1 MLFSPAVQADDEE
14 EVVAIDEYMP
24 IGKEPFKI
32 NLSGRGDHLM
42 VLEAQAYIRS
52 ERAKSALK
60 LHLPKIRNDLLKLL
74 EKQRYRSMKKGR
86 VKRKLRSR
94 MLKVIRKVFQLRDLP
109 GGEEVEEIVITKIL
123 LQ

>member
-1 MLFSPAVQADDEE
+1 MF
-14 EVVAIDEYMP
+14 
-24 IGKEPFKI
+24 
-32 NLSGRGDHLM
+32 NNR
-42 VLEAQAYIRS
+42 IRS
-52 ERAKSALK
+52 RLRAIYPYSLE
-60 LHLPKIRNDLLKLL
+60 LL

>member
-1 MLFSPAVQADDEE
+1 MKLSLPTVLYVCLQALMLFSPAVQADDEE

-60 LHLPKIRNDLLKLL
+60 LHLPKIRNDLLN
-74 EKQRYRSMKKGR
+74 EAATRQVTPYPP
-86 VKRKLRSR
+86 SR
-94 MLKVIRKVFQLRDLP
+94 
-109 GGEEVEEIVITKIL
+109 
-123 LQ
+123 